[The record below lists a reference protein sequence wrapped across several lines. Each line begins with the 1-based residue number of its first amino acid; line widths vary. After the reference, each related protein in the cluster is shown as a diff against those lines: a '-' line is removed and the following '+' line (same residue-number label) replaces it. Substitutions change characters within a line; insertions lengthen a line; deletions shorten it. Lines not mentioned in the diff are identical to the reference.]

1 MNMPTP
7 LAEPIGPVAPT
18 ERETAIAKESSR
30 KLSRLLGSVP
40 EFHVQPGETGE
51 SGETIVLP
59 RSAVRLLVEILTQM
73 AQGNAVTL
81 IPIHAELTTQQ
92 AADLLNVSR
101 PFLVKLL
108 EQGKIPFR
116 KVGKH
121 RRIRFSDVL
130 AFKERTDAERRTAL
144 ERLVA
149 EGQELGMGY

>member
-1 MNMPTP
+1 MPTL
-7 LAEPIGPVAPT
+7 LAESIGPITPT
-18 ERETAIAKESSR
+18 EQDTAIAKESSR
-30 KLSRLLGSVP
+30 KLSRLLGSAP
-40 EFHVQPGETGE
+40 EFHVQPMETGE

-59 RSAVRLLVEILTQM
+59 GSAVRLLVEILTQM

-108 EQGKIPFR
+108 EEGKIPFR

-121 RRIRFSDVL
+121 RRVRFSDVL
-130 AFKERTDAERRTAL
+130 AFKERTDAERRAAL